1 MLCLMPS
8 SSHTL
13 FYLIVTE
20 YLYGVDIII
29 SCFAQ
34 DILRHEV
41 IPKASQLESNG
52 AQIWTRSLR
61 EGHRK
66 KEYDKCR

>member
-52 AQIWTRSLR
+52 AQI
-61 EGHRK
+61 
-66 KEYDKCR
+66 